1 VEDVAMNM
9 NTTYLEATA
18 NEIEL
23 TKTSTVCVRRL
34 ISRILA
40 WYMIGMMAL
49 SGLVWLGI
57 LLAAFV
63 HLVSPTR

>member
-9 NTTYLEATA
+9 NTTCLEATA
-18 NEIEL
+18 DGIEL
-23 TKTSTVCVRRL
+23 TESSTVDERRL

-57 LLAAFV
+57 LLAAFA
-63 HLVSPTR
+63 HLVGPAR